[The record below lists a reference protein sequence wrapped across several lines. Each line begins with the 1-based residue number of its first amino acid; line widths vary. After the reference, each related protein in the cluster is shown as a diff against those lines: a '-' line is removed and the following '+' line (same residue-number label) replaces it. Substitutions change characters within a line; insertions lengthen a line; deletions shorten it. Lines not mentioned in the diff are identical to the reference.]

1 MAVPGTKL
9 STSLARM
16 SATDRI
22 ALALTA
28 SLLLATACGNG
39 TTTADLALGGPTPQ
53 RGGTLRYALSS
64 DPPSVTPL
72 GVGDDQS
79 GLLVVR
85 NVFAGL
91 VDVDPS
97 TLATV
102 PAIASS
108 WTPSADGR
116 TWTFRLRTDARFQH
130 GLGPVT
136 ASTFVRDWSLLC
148 SPAVGAPHAWIL
160 APVAGYDRCR
170 QGGGLSGV
178 RAQGDHALVVHLSQP
193 YRGFAASLADP
204 ATWAFPP
211 DLNTTAAGRA
221 AFDDS
226 PAGAGAFQIT
236 SRTRRDFG
244 PGHAPIPG
252 ELVLERF
259 PGYFGRPALVDRVD
273 MPVVDPGNPAAAFSR
288 YRSGQLDVLAVAPT
302 LVDAV
307 RADPRFSQQLI
318 GYPLLEL
325 IALEPARATPP
336 PSAATVARSL
346 NPAAVVTQAFGK
358 AGQTAD
364 GVVPA
369 GTPGYVPLSEPPLP
383 AAGPPPAL
391 VSVTVTTP
399 SDAAL
404 RPIADAVVANLR
416 KSGMRARLAA
426 AGSYRVADVRA
437 QYAAADAFLAQ
448 LGGSPEQVLLAES
461 RAAADPAAASDDRL
475 AAQRLLQRRGAVMPI
490 AFGETQLL
498 VSPRVRGVVNDGL
511 GAVPLRTLWL
521 ARGG

>member
-1 MAVPGTKL
+1 M
-9 STSLARM
+9 LA
-16 SATDRI
+16 
-22 ALALTA
+22 
-28 SLLLATACGNG
+28 
-39 TTTADLALGGPTPQ
+39 
-53 RGGTLRYALSS
+53 
-64 DPPSVTPL
+64 
-72 GVGDDQS
+72 
-79 GLLVVR
+79 
-85 NVFAGL
+85 
-91 VDVDPS
+91 
-97 TLATV
+97 
-102 PAIASS
+102 
-108 WTPSADGR
+108 
-116 TWTFRLRTDARFQH
+116 
-130 GLGPVT
+130 
-136 ASTFVRDWSLLC
+136 
-148 SPAVGAPHAWIL
+148 
-160 APVAGYDRCR
+160 
-170 QGGGLSGV
+170 
-178 RAQGDHALVVHLSQP
+178 
-193 YRGFAASLADP
+193 
-204 ATWAFPP
+204 
-211 DLNTTAAGRA
+211 
-221 AFDDS
+221 
-226 PAGAGAFQIT
+226 
-236 SRTRRDFG
+236 
-244 PGHAPIPG
+244 
-252 ELVLERF
+252 RF
-259 PGYFGRPALVDRVD
+259 PGYFGKPALVDRVD

-325 IALEPARATPP
+325 IALEPTRAYPP

-346 NPAAVVTQAFGK
+346 DPAAVVTQAFGK

-383 AAGPPPAL
+383 AAGPPPGL
-391 VSVTVTTP
+391 VAVTVTTP

-416 KSGMRARLAA
+416 KAGMRVRLAA

-437 QYAAADAFLAQ
+437 QYAAADAFLSQ

-461 RAAADPAAASDDRL
+461 RAAADPAAASGYRL

-490 AFGETQLL
+490 AFGEAQLL